1 MVELRA
7 VSTPYGPSLEY
18 RVTHQQ
24 QRATKQDKP
33 GRKLYQQFAQSSSMS
48 GMLSVGANVTL
59 EKAVIMTQD
68 GNLVIS
74 IPKRRDML
82 SARGTICA
90 RAFLILD
97 HVVHSFTPAPGSKPI
112 TMHCATISTSFI
124 TLVATTHHR
133 RCQREWLR
141 SRHAQRGTRM
151 RHP

>member
-1 MVELRA
+1 MIKNIIVTLSGATPDPARQKEQQHTRNYIKLPLLEGMVELRA

-74 IPKRRDML
+74 IPK
-82 SARGTICA
+82 A
-90 RAFLILD
+90 
-97 HVVHSFTPAPGSKPI
+97 
-112 TMHCATISTSFI
+112 
-124 TLVATTHHR
+124 
-133 RCQREWLR
+133 
-141 SRHAQRGTRM
+141 
-151 RHP
+151 